1 MVTALL
7 GKKLGMTRIFTDDGR
22 WISVTVLEAGPC
34 TVTQVK
40 TEASDGYDAVQLGFD
55 TVKESR
61 LSQPEKGHQA
71 KAGATPKRQ
80 LREVPPAP
88 DADLSDLKPGAE
100 VRVDIFAP
108 GDLVDIAGTTK
119 GKGFA
124 GVQKR
129 HGFKGGPAT
138 HGSNLHRAPG
148 SIGQSADPSKV
159 IKGKRMP
166 GRMGRVRRTVQNIEV
181 VRVDPEKN
189 LLVVRGA
196 VPGANGGYVEVK
208 KCLKGSK

>member
-7 GKKLGMTRIFTDDGR
+7 GKKLGMTRIFTEDGR
-22 WISVTVLEAGPC
+22 WITVTVLEAGPC

-40 TEASDGYDAVQLGFD
+40 TADRDGYESVQLGFD
-55 TVKESR
+55 DAPKAR
-61 LSQPEKGHQA
+61 LTKPELGHLG
-71 KAGATPKRQ
+71 KLGDVSKRR
-80 LREVPPAP
+80 LREVAPAP
-88 DADLSDLKPGAE
+88 SSALKAGEE
-100 VRVDIFAP
+100 VGVDVFAV
-108 GDLVDIAGTTK
+108 GEYVDIAGTTK

-129 HGFKGGPAT
+129 HRFKGGPGA
-138 HGSNLHRAPG
+138 HGSNFHRAPG

-159 IKGKRMP
+159 VKGKRLP
-166 GRMGRVRRTVQNIEV
+166 GHMGNVRRTVQNLEV
-181 VRVDPEKN
+181 VKVDAEKN

-208 KCLKGSK
+208 KRLKGSK

>member
-7 GKKLGMTRIFTDDGR
+7 GKKLGMTRIFTEDGR
-22 WISVTVLEAGPC
+22 WIPVTVLEAGPC

-40 TEASDGYDAVQLGFD
+40 TKERDGYEAVQLGFD
-55 TVKESR
+55 DAKKSR
-61 LSQPEKGHQA
+61 LTKAALGHQA
-71 KAGATPKRQ
+71 KAGDAAKRR
-80 LREVPPAP
+80 LSEVAPAP
-88 DADLSDLKPGAE
+88 GSELKPGDE
-100 VRVDIFAP
+100 VRVDIFSV
-108 GDLVDIAGTTK
+108 GEHVDIAGTSK

-129 HGFKGGPAT
+129 HRFKGGPGA
-138 HGSNLHRAPG
+138 HGSNFHRAPG

-159 IKGKRMP
+159 VKGKRLP
-166 GRMGRVRRTVQNIEV
+166 GHMGNVRRTVQNLEV
-181 VRVDPEKN
+181 VKVDAEKN

-208 KCLKGSK
+208 KRLKGSK